1 MPAQVTCHTVFK
13 EINIGSQQIPE
24 STIVAF
30 GKTPRSEAL
39 GNHVS
44 CHTVCARLSLFH
56 TYISLCAPWRIFSAV
71 KLRTYRLANEQ
82 KIACCVCALAC
93 TNAQMPSPCAARL
106 SVRLSSLW
114 SNKASVPEASKRQ
127 LGSLH
132 QSTDART
139 CKQQLAH
146 FSGSACTTTMKA
158 RTSGGCHACVHIYVI
173 ARSSLSHT

>member
-1 MPAQVTCHTVFK
+1 MSRCM
-13 EINIGSQQIPE
+13 
-24 STIVAF
+24 
-30 GKTPRSEAL
+30 
-39 GNHVS
+39 
-44 CHTVCARLSLFH
+44 CAPVMSHQLFH

-71 KLRTYRLANEQ
+71 TLRTYRLANEQ

-93 TNAQMPSPCAARL
+93 TNAQMPSPCAVRL
-106 SVRLSSLW
+106 SVYLSSLW
-114 SNKASVPEASKRQ
+114 FDKASVPEAIKRQ

-158 RTSGGCHACVHIYVI
+158 RTSGGLPCMCAHICNCTQ
-173 ARSSLSHT
+173 LLKPHTNQTQAGD